1 MLHLKHVV
9 RTVLNGV
16 CNGVAVCGPEYQCLQ
31 DEQIKSPLKNFTLQR
46 LCATLWHLT
55 GIVLH

>member
-1 MLHLKHVV
+1 
-9 RTVLNGV
+9 
-16 CNGVAVCGPEYQCLQ
+16 LQ

-55 GIVLH
+55 EIVLH